1 MGQSQRPKSCLQARQ
16 GAARAAPFG
25 LLLILNPSLRWVPL
39 EPDSTNQGDRSNTMN
54 PSAAGLGRQSKREG
68 EKKKESSW
76 DKITSQ
82 DRRLRGSG
90 AGSPAQESVPALPQ
104 PLPTGEQMLPVCDGS
119 LGSGRPKLHKE
130 REARIL

>member
-54 PSAAGLGRQSKREG
+54 PSAAGSGRQSKREG
-68 EKKKESSW
+68 GKKESSW

-90 AGSPAQESVPALPQ
+90 AGSPAQESVPAAPASADGRADAPSLRWEPGEWLTQAPQ
-104 PLPTGEQMLPVCDGS
+104 GEG
-119 LGSGRPKLHKE
+119 G
-130 REARIL
+130 